1 MKAYRLAA
9 LLMLI
14 LVANPALAVRRHAGG
29 GYVVKPHDTSYA
41 ICQTYG
47 LTLSEFARLN
57 PTIDVGSLKA
67 GERVRVSGPVE
78 PTPLGRKANAVGS
91 KDSIAPKVTVQP
103 DAVQPETA
111 VVSEQPAKVVE
122 PDKAAASPV
131 KPVASSVAKESA
143 KLPRVKPTPKAK
155 RGGYLSNYYDAP
167 ASSTKESEPSVG
179 ASLMRVVGALVFVV
193 AIAVISLYA
202 LKHFTSGKAVRKS
215 PRRSIKVIET
225 TGLGPNRALHVVQAG
240 GKYLL
245 IGSTPNG
252 ISLVAELSAS
262 EAEDSDS
269 EKPSDFAGFL
279 NRSSSNQDKADSAS
293 KLSDTIRDGAS
304 FLQKK
309 TSAARSMRAK
319 AESDES

>member
-14 LVANPALAVRRHAGG
+14 LVANPALGVRRFVGAG
-29 GYVVKPHDTSYA
+29 YLVKPHDTCRV
-41 ICQTYG
+41 ICQKFFMTP
-47 LTLSEFARLN
+47 SEFAVMN
-57 PTIDVGSLKA
+57 PTINVNAVRG
-67 GERVRVSGPVE
+67 GQRVMVRSASE
-78 PTPLGRKANAVGS
+78 PTPIDTSAELAGREGS
-91 KDSIAPKVTVQP
+91 TKPDASLQSGVQP
-103 DAVQPETA
+103 NAATLKEK
-111 VVSEQPAKVVE
+111 PAN
-122 PDKAAASPV
+122 AAASLEPLAAP
-131 KPVASSVAKESA
+131 K
-143 KLPRVKPTPKAK
+143 PRVKPAPKAK

-262 EAEDSDS
+262 EAKDSDS
-269 EKPSDFAGFL
+269 EKPVDFAGFL
-279 NRSSSNQDKADSAS
+279 NRSNSDQDRADSAS

-309 TSAARSMRAK
+309 TSAARSMRTK